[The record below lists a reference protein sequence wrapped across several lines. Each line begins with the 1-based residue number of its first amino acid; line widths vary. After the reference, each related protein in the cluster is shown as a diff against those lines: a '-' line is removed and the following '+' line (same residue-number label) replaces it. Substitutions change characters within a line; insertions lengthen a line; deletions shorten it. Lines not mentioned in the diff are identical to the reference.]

1 MKSKYV
7 NLDEASK
14 VLHDL
19 QHHLWYEFEGDQEQK
34 QHMLDSVVNLMEGV
48 ERLRLTNTET

>member
-19 QHHLWYEFEGDQEQK
+19 QHHLWYEFEGNEEQK
-34 QHMLDSVVNLMEGV
+34 LHMLDSVVNLMEGV

>member
-7 NLDEASK
+7 NLDEVSK
-14 VLHDL
+14 TLHDL

-34 QHMLDSVVNLMEGV
+34 QDMLDSVVNLMEGV